1 MGHKIYLVICTAILI
16 SYFSNTYMYKVLLQK
31 YESDIFFFFF
41 FFLPEFSLISKKVAE
56 AWNKLSDEE
65 KQVQYS
71 TFVFVVEIVKIDAV
85 LEKRRYQTERSKHIH
100 FAKHW
105 ILWTEVH
112 TKCCGKQI
120 FDMETLAIDSLLQW
134 KLIEQS
140 FLTTFLNHFLLEW
153 LGEFALWAWE
163 WKG

>member
-1 MGHKIYLVICTAILI
+1 
-16 SYFSNTYMYKVLLQK
+16 MYKVLLQK

-100 FAKHW
+100 FAKH
-105 ILWTEVH
+105 
-112 TKCCGKQI
+112 
-120 FDMETLAIDSLLQW
+120 
-134 KLIEQS
+134 
-140 FLTTFLNHFLLEW
+140 
-153 LGEFALWAWE
+153 
-163 WKG
+163 